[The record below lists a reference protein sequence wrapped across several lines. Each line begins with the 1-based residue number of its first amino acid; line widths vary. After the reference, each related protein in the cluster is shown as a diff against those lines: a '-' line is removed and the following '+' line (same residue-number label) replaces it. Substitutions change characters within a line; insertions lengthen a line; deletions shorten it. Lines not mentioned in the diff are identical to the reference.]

1 VNEGP
6 STVQVAQD
14 LWASVNEEFTDEDA
28 VRRWADD
35 GIGWGL
41 FGVPERELGVLGDV
55 SGARVVELGCGT
67 AYLSAQLARLGA
79 RPVAVDLSPHQ
90 LRTAT
95 GCQRRFGVH
104 FPLVE
109 ASAEA
114 VPLRASSADLV
125 VSEYGAGPWCRP
137 RRWLAEASRLLRPG
151 GRLVFLTSS
160 VLAALCVPDTG
171 GFAGTELQRPQ
182 RALRRVEW
190 PGGGT
195 EYHPGH
201 GEWIAELR
209 AAGFLVD
216 ALHELY
222 PPSGA
227 TTPPYYEI
235 VTVDWAQR
243 WPAEDLWVAH
253 LLDGAHHGEVAT
265 IEERPAVATGHP
277 VPALDQQETRPCPS
291 TRSSSSSAPTPT
303 SPAPRP
309 TTPP

>member
-1 VNEGP
+1 VSDGP
-6 STVQVAQD
+6 SAVQATRD
-14 LWASVNEEFTDEDA
+14 LWASLNEDITDADA
-28 VRRWADD
+28 VRQWAAE
-35 GIGWGL
+35 GIRWGL
-41 FGVPERELGVLGDV
+41 FGAPELELGVLGEV
-55 SGARVVELGCGT
+55 SGARVIELGCGT

-90 LRTAT
+90 LRTAEH
-95 GCQRRFGVH
+95 CQRRFGVH

-114 VPLRASSADLV
+114 VPLRRSSADLV

-137 RRWLAEASRLLRPG
+137 RRWLAEAARLLRPG
-151 GRLVFLTSS
+151 GRLVFLTNS

-171 GFAGTELQRPQ
+171 GFAGTALLRAQRD
-182 RALRRVEW
+182 LRRVEW

-209 AAGFLVD
+209 AAGFLID

-222 PPSGA
+222 PPQGA
-227 TTPPYYEI
+227 TTPAHYEI
-235 VTVDWAQR
+235 VTAGWAER

-253 LLDGAHHGEVAT
+253 LPEVASPGH
-265 IEERPAVATGHP
+265 RAPAAV
-277 VPALDQQETRPCPS
+277 
-291 TRSSSSSAPTPT
+291 RS
-303 SPAPRP
+303 
-309 TTPP
+309 